1 MALRSRPHPE
11 ERSQSPSRRTHIA
24 LCAVLAA
31 AFLAS
36 SCSDTDRRHP
46 AVRQPIG
53 EREPLRTGHWR
64 GQIGMTEVD
73 FSIDQV
79 AAATVSVRVSGSVLR
94 QAGQPKPASA
104 LDSYFYDR
112 PRSCKRTS
120 DGRSFDCTRYTDMHI
135 NNGQLCGLYEAS
147 GQVYR
152 PCFDPVP

>member
-1 MALRSRPHPE
+1 MTLKNGPHAE
-11 ERSQSPSRRTHIA
+11 ERSQSTSRRTHIA
-24 LCAVLAA
+24 FYAVLAA

-36 SCSDTDRRHP
+36 SCSDTERRYP
-46 AVRQPIG
+46 AVRSTIG
-53 EREPLRTGHWR
+53 DREPLRTGRWR

-94 QAGQPKPASA
+94 QAGQPQPASA
-104 LDSYFYDR
+104 VDTYFYDR
-112 PRSCKRTS
+112 PRSCKRTG

-135 NNGQLCGLYEAS
+135 DNGQLCGVYEAS

-152 PCFDPVP
+152 PCLDPVP